1 MTASSNR
8 PSSPSTLLSENPY
21 FSSNFITDP
30 FNSSLISTSQPYN
43 NDSLITLVHSACPA
57 TISNSTSL
65 LENINSPYLVSE
77 ILVAVL
83 AVIGNSLTI
92 LVFVQN
98 RKLRRLTNY
107 YIVSLAAAD
116 LLVGVLGIPFAIL
129 TSLGMPE
136 AREPCLLMLCTLILL
151 CTISIF
157 SLVGVSVDRYWAIL
171 HPLIYARLM
180 TASRARREYTIHS
193 SMHALLYLINVLNF
207 HYGVYIECR

>member
-1 MTASSNR
+1 MTASPNTAEYS
-8 PSSPSTLLSENPY
+8 LSFP
-21 FSSNFITDP
+21 FTDP
-30 FNSSLISTSQPYN
+30 DFSNATLHSSFDGSSFPVGVQDINSN
-43 NDSLITLVHSACPA
+43 NLSRIHSSCPA
-57 TISNSTSL
+57 TIPDSSFL
-65 LENINSPYLVSE
+65 LQNINTPYLVSE
-77 ILVAVL
+77 ILVALL

-92 LVFVQN
+92 LVFILN

-116 LLVGVLGIPFAIL
+116 LLVGILGIPFAIL

-180 TASRARREYTIHS
+180 TASRARREYDILFYAMYSYWYCH
-193 SMHALLYLINVLNF
+193 LNE
-207 HYGVYIECR
+207 HIQGTN